1 MAYYAYKQVRDL
13 LPEPYTSSLFK
24 ERTGQAFEGTA
35 DYDGDYYIAAALY
48 IEDLLEEIKNL
59 KEKINV
65 A

>member
-13 LPEPYTSSLFK
+13 LPERYTSTLFE
-24 ERTGQAFEGTA
+24 EREGRSFDGTA